1 MSGRPVRRTGEK
13 ADGKQRQ
20 SPAEKPGLGARVA
33 AAKLLAAVVDRQTS
47 LDGLLDP
54 EGGNPAYLSLSPSD
68 QALVRAILLVTL
80 RHLPRIDH
88 MIDARLDRPLP
99 EGARALRHVL
109 RVAVSQIAHLSI
121 PDHSA
126 VDLAVEAARQD
137 PRNRRFASLVNAVL
151 RAISRNKAEALANA
165 AAVPAAPP
173 WFAERLV
180 SLYGEAEATA
190 ILEAHLVEPPLDL
203 TVKGEPGRWAARL
216 DGIVLPTGSVRLRR
230 VEGPVT
236 DLPGFQEGAWW
247 VQDAAASIPA
257 QLFDDLKARVI
268 ADLCAAPGGK
278 TAQLAAAGA
287 RVTAFDLS
295 KNRLKRLEGN
305 LARLGLSA
313 ECLAGDFMKEAQRD
327 RFDGVLLDAPCSS
340 TGTVRRHPDVP
351 WTKGP
356 QDIEKLAALQERMLR
371 HAATLV
377 KPGGRIVFSN
387 CSLDRRE
394 GEDVVARI
402 LADTPN
408 LVLLPV
414 EPGRWPGL
422 EEAIRPD
429 GMVRTTPAML
439 QTGDAGT
446 SGMDGF
452 FAAVLVRQG

>member
-13 ADGKQRQ
+13 ADGKPR
-20 SPAEKPGLGARVA
+20 PPLAEKPGLSARIA

-47 LDGLLDP
+47 LDGLVDP
-54 EGGNPAYLSLSPSD
+54 EGGNPAYLGLSPGD

-88 MIDARLDRPLP
+88 MIDARLERPLP

-109 RVAVSQIAHLSI
+109 RVAVAQIAYLSV

-126 VDLAVEAARQD
+126 VDIAVEAARQD
-137 PRNRRFASLVNAVL
+137 PRNRRFANLVNAVL
-151 RAISRNKAEALANA
+151 RAIARDKAGALASA
-165 AAVPAAPP
+165 SEVPAAPP
-173 WFAERLV
+173 WFAERLAH
-180 SLYGEAEATA
+180 LYGGAEAAA
-190 ILEAHLVEPPLDL
+190 ILDTHLTEPPLDL
-203 TVKGEPGRWAARL
+203 TAKGEPELWATRL
-216 DGIVLPTGSVRLRR
+216 GGIVLPTGSVRLRR
-230 VEGPVT
+230 PDGPVT
-236 DLPGFQEGAWW
+236 ELPGFQEGAWW

-257 QLFDDLKARVI
+257 QLFGDLENRMI

-313 ECLAGDFMKEAQRD
+313 ECIAGDFTKEAPRD

-351 WTKGP
+351 WTKSP
-356 QDIEKLAALQERMLR
+356 EDIEKLARLQERMLR

-377 KPGGRIVFSN
+377 KPGGTIVFSN

-394 GEDVVARI
+394 GEDVVARVRADKPD
-402 LADTPN
+402 LA
-408 LVLLPV
+408 LLPV
-414 EPGRWPGL
+414 EPDRLPGL
-422 EEAIRPD
+422 EEAISPD
-429 GMVRTTPAML
+429 GTVRTTPAML
-439 QTGDAGT
+439 QKGDAEI